1 MQDIEARTLLDV
13 IKIIPDD
20 CYRNPTATG
29 LAYTART
36 FAIYIAIVAGIRV
49 VALGIIIPLL
59 NGSIGAALGSVAGMS
74 VGGIAVMA
82 TLAASASYI
91 AAPAAVRIALP
102 DASPRIYVTASLG
115 ITFPFNLIVGIPLYI
130 EIAEYLA

>member
-36 FAIYIAIVAGIRV
+36 FAIYIAIVAGILSTDTWWLLTPLIFACRNIGKRV
-49 VALGIIIPLL
+49 VRHRSRCIARSTLL
-59 NGSIGAALGSVAGMS
+59 LSPSQQG
-74 VGGIAVMA
+74 
-82 TLAASASYI
+82 
-91 AAPAAVRIALP
+91 RC
-102 DASPRIYVTASLG
+102 SPRTASLG
-115 ITFPFNLIVGIPLYI
+115 TR
-130 EIAEYLA
+130 